1 MTAHPQVVRL
11 LWAALAAVGLCVA
24 TDVATAAEPLHQRI
38 DQIVN
43 AAPFA
48 PIATVCSDVEFL
60 RRVSLD
66 LNGITPSVA
75 EVRVFMNDAVPDK
88 RARLVDRLLA
98 SPRFARH
105 MTNMFSVLLME
116 RRTDVH
122 VPAPEWEKFLFE
134 SFLADKPYDQ
144 LVREIIASDGVDPAT
159 RPAGKFFLERAAEPH
174 LMARDIGRLF
184 FGRDL
189 QCAQCHNSPIVDDF
203 RQTDYYGILAFV
215 NRSFLFNDE
224 QAKKQF
230 LAEKAEGEASFSS
243 VFTKEAGS
251 TSPRLP
257 NGTFL
262 DDPLLPIGEEYAVKP
277 ADKVRPVPKYS
288 RRTKLAEVITTT
300 NNPQFNRNIANRLW
314 AMMLG
319 RGIVHPLEF
328 DHSDNPPS
336 HPQLLELLTTEI
348 AATKYDMK
356 AFVRE
361 IALTQTYQR
370 SVELPADW
378 TTSSQKAA
386 ELLAAIDAEQKQRA
400 AEIEKVKEAAKQP
413 EIEFDAAK
421 KAAAPTQD
429 ELSKITAAAVEARKQ
444 WDALQA
450 QVNTTQTQLAQ
461 KQDFATPVSGAAAK
475 AAEALS
481 KIPDDAELKK
491 AVDFFQARAT
501 KLNNEI
507 AAMTKTRDDQ
517 AAAAKVKHDAFATA
531 NTAIEPVRAKWQS
544 TKQQLDAAREKYEAT
559 TQTVRAQNAVT
570 QLAAKRLAGLK
581 TLAGFNGLVAKSDSS
596 NVALAKLQAD
606 KTAAQQTLTQAN
618 ADEAAKKAAEAKVA
632 ELVPQLAAAS
642 QQAQSDREGLAAA
655 REQITQFSVEHFYVA
670 TLKPLSPEQLVAS
683 LLNSTGFV
691 NNQITAANAELDK
704 AAQAQA
710 AAIPAPP
717 LGGRER
723 QVEENVSEKLIRPNI
738 GPFVAYFG
746 AGAGQPQDV
755 FFATVDQALFSGNG
769 GTVFSWATTLGN
781 SLAAQQDP
789 KLLAEELYLST
800 LSRKPTD
807 AELAAV
813 TTYLQSRGNERVPA
827 IHEMVWGLLSSA
839 EFRFNH

>member
-1 MTAHPQVVRL
+1 MTAHPKVAL
-11 LWAALAAVGLCVA
+11 LLRTVFAAVGLCLA
-24 TDVATAAEPLHQRI
+24 TEVATAAEPLHQRI
-38 DQIVN
+38 DQIIN

-48 PIATVCSDVEFL
+48 QVATVCSDVEFL

-66 LNGITPSVA
+66 LNGITPSAA
-75 EVRVFMNDAVPDK
+75 EVRVFMDDPAPDK
-88 RARLVDRLLA
+88 RVKLVDRLLA
-98 SPRFARH
+98 SSRFARQ
-105 MTNMFSVLLME
+105 MANTFNVLLME
-116 RRTDVH
+116 RRADGH
-122 VPAPEWEKFLFE
+122 VPAPEWEKFLYE
-134 SFLADKPYDQ
+134 SFLANKPYDQ
-144 LVREIIASDGVDPAT
+144 LVREIIASDGTDPAT
-159 RPAGKFFLERAAEPH
+159 RPAGKFFLERSAEPN
-174 LMARDIGRLF
+174 LMTRDIGRLF

-203 RQTDYYGILAFV
+203 YQTEYYGILAFV
-215 NRSFLFNDE
+215 TRSFLFNDV

-257 NGTFL
+257 NGTFFE
-262 DDPLLPIGEEYAVKP
+262 DPLLPIGEEYAVKP
-277 ADKVRPVPKYS
+277 ADTVRPVPKYS
-288 RRTKLAEVITTT
+288 RRAKLAEVLTTT
-300 NNPQFNRNIANRLW
+300 NNPQFNRNLANRLW

-319 RGIVHPLEF
+319 RGLVHPLEF

-348 AATKYDMK
+348 AATKYDIE
-356 AFVRE
+356 AFMRE

-370 SVELPADW
+370 SIELPADW
-378 TTSSQKAA
+378 TTASQKAA
-386 ELLAAIDAEQKQRA
+386 ELLAAIDTEQKQREA
-400 AEIEKVKEAAKQP
+400 DLEKVKEAAKQP

-421 KAAAPTQD
+421 KAAAPTQE
-429 ELSKITAAAVEARKQ
+429 ELNKITTVAVEARKQ
-444 WDALQA
+444 WDTVQA
-450 QVNTTQTQLAQ
+450 QVNVTQTQLAQ
-461 KQDFATPVSGAAAK
+461 KQDFAIPVSGAAAK

-481 KIPDDAELKK
+481 KLPNDAELKK
-491 AVDFFQARAT
+491 AVDFFQART
-501 KLNNEI
+501 TQLNNEI

-517 AAAAKVKHDAFATA
+517 TVAAKVKQDAFATA

-544 TKQQLDAAREKYEAT
+544 TKQPLEAAREKYEAT

-570 QLAAKRLAGLK
+570 QLAAKRLAGLR
-581 TLAGFNGLVAKSDSS
+581 TLAGYNGLVAKSDAA
-596 NVALAKLQAD
+596 NAALAKLQAD
-606 KTAAQQTLTQAN
+606 TTAAQQTLTQAN

-642 QQAQSDREGLAAA
+642 QQAQSARDGLAAA

-670 TLKPLSPEQLVAS
+670 TLKPLSPEQLVSS
-683 LLNSTGFV
+683 LLNATGFV

-710 AAIPAPP
+710 AAVPAPP

-723 QVEENVSEKLIRPNI
+723 QVEENVFEKLIRPNI

-746 AGAGQPQDV
+746 AGAGQPQDL

-769 GTVFSWATTLGN
+769 GTVFSWAATLGN
-781 SLAAQQDP
+781 NLAAQQDP

-807 AELAAV
+807 AELVAV
-813 TTYLQSRGNERVPA
+813 TTYLQSRGNDRVPA
-827 IHEMVWGLLSSA
+827 IQEMVWGLLSSA